1 MEKMRS
7 KTIAVCMC
15 IFIML
20 ASCQNLSAAP
30 VPSET
35 SSPVATNTPISPTA
49 SVTPLPL
56 SALPINPQ
64 PWSVVTPQ
72 KSIIR
77 SQQDLEN
84 KIHSVF
90 PACID
95 KNKAA
100 SPTGLGTQPL
110 SFVEANIHPA
120 MTGVK
125 LSASADNVGYTRR
138 AFVACKVDTCSNQL
152 FVREKSS
159 GRVYAIEWGTDVSSH
174 PIYWLTWLDSD
185 ILIFFQLLD
194 QTYGQI
200 IAINYETRELL
211 YSAFAYPKDNC
222 PITPVVLPTRTPRVT
237 PFPPYPLKQVLFN
250 YATIGW
256 HSSFDL
262 YFTDYFWPQLVIYT
276 DGQIIIPG
284 RQTQQKMLSKDE
296 IDYFFA
302 RLESLGFYSVETNQ
316 EHDPTDKL
324 YNFGNDPFYEVDD
337 GLSYCIFSKGDKL
350 RDLCVREPYQEYLIP
365 QMRSILEF
373 LDYYRPGGMSL
384 YYPDRLLVHIE
395 VGRSIYLDD
404 PAQEATLWP
413 EHLSSLKTMGDNILY
428 FQGNN
433 AKDVF
438 ELFGRSGGMKVFV
451 ENGVEYTLYFDIVL
465 PHQEVTNKYMQ

>member
-1 MEKMRS
+1 
-7 KTIAVCMC
+7 
-15 IFIML
+15 ML

-30 VPSET
+30 VSSET
-35 SSPVATNTPISPTA
+35 PSLMVTNTPIPPTA

-56 SALPINPQ
+56 SALPIR
-64 PWSVVTPQ
+64 PWSVITPQ
-72 KSIIR
+72 YLLIW
-77 SQQDLEN
+77 SQQDLEK
-84 KIHSVF
+84 KIHFVF
-90 PACID
+90 PACIG
-95 KNKAA
+95 KNRVNPETNPQ
-100 SPTGLGTQPL
+100 SLT
-110 SFVEANIHPA
+110 FVETNIQPA
-120 MTGVK
+120 TKGVK
-125 LSASADNVGYTRR
+125 VSAFADNVGDTHR
-138 AFVACKVDTCSNQL
+138 AFVACETSSCINRL
-152 FVREKSS
+152 FVREKPTGKSY
-159 GRVYAIEWGTDVSSH
+159 VIDWGTDVSSH
-174 PIYWLTWLDSD
+174 PIYWLTWLDAK
-185 ILIFFQLLD
+185 ILVFFQPLD
-194 QTYGQI
+194 TSYGQI
-200 IAINYETRELL
+200 IAIDFRTRELL
-211 YSAFAYPKDNC
+211 FSGLAYSRENC
-222 PITPVVLPTRTPRVT
+222 PIATPTQTPRVT
-237 PFPPYPLKQVLFN
+237 PLPPYPLKQVLFN

-284 RQTQQKMLSKDE
+284 RQTQQKTLSKDE

-404 PAQEATLWP
+404 PAQEATPWP

-465 PHQEVTNKYMQ
+465 PHQEITNEYMQ